1 MWHYRLLRFL
11 EGSGPDGDGRFIDE
25 VLAFDDTQI
34 EHIHT
39 FVQWLFPLDEP
50 SRAQPHSPVLAE
62 GEAELIRQ
70 SNLAQQNLLMAT
82 ERMLAFY
89 SMNRHW
95 LGRFD
100 HNHLRI
106 SRIIASLRLLR
117 GEFAAAMFLR
127 EIEALVEKGGNL
139 VNPESRK
146 YWRRALGGT
155 RLPFE

>member
-1 MWHYRLLRFL
+1 MWHHQLLRFL
-11 EGSGPDGDGRFIDE
+11 EGTGRDGEGRLIDE

-34 EHIHT
+34 ENVHT
-39 FVQWLFPLDEP
+39 FIQWLFPLDGP
-50 SRAQPHSPVLAE
+50 SRAQPQSPVLAK

-70 SNLAQQNLLMAT
+70 SNLAQQNLLLAT

-89 SMNRHW
+89 RLNKHW
-95 LGRFD
+95 LSRFD

-127 EIEALVEKGGNL
+127 EIETLVKKGGNL
-139 VNPESRK
+139 VNPESRN
-146 YWRRALGGT
+146 YWRRALGGAQ
-155 RLPFE
+155 